1 MNRETYNNQDIIAY
15 LLGSLPE
22 AEAERFDEL
31 SFTDDE
37 FADAL
42 KSAEKDL
49 IDAYANGELTGTTLE
64 NFKSHYLVS
73 PLRREKVNFAE
84 AFQVFA
90 GQQIA
95 KENENSAARESKPK
109 RSPAGF
115 FSPLNIFTNQNP
127 LLRWSFA
134 VAALLLVVSGVF
146 WIVSNRDGQQIE
158 SAKKDTPVNGERDL
172 SAGTEEQLSENSNA
186 EREIA
191 AANKNNNL
199 PRQNSSNEQTKNRP
213 VSEPITNKR
222 QPPPTPPKISLSF
235 ILAPSLRGDSR
246 IQSLSISEAATDVA
260 LQLQL
265 ESDDYPAYRVVLT
278 SQSSNKNIWQS
289 KSLKPKGKGES
300 KTLNL
305 KIPAKLLKSQTYSL
319 QVSGI
324 SAAGAVE
331 IISDYPFKVVR

>member
-1 MNRETYNNQDIIAY
+1 MNGETFTNQDIIAY

-22 AEAERFDEL
+22 VEAERFDEL
-31 SFTDDE
+31 SFTDNE
-37 FADAL
+37 FADLL

-49 IDAYANGELTGTTLE
+49 IDAFVNDELSGTTLE
-64 NFKSHYLVS
+64 NFKSHYLML

-84 AFQVFA
+84 AFQAFA

-95 KENENSAARESKPK
+95 REIKNSAVREAKPE
-109 RSPAGF
+109 RNPSVF
-115 FSPLNIFTNQNP
+115 FSSLNIFTNQNP
-127 LLRWSFA
+127 LLRWIFA

-146 WIVSNRDGQQIE
+146 WIVSNRDGRQIE

-172 SAGTEEQLSENSNA
+172 SAGIEEQLSENSNA

-191 AANKNNNL
+191 AANQNNNS
-199 PRQNSSNEQTKNRP
+199 PRQSSGNEHTKNRP
-213 VSEPITNKR
+213 VSEPITNK
-222 QPPPTPPKISLSF
+222 QQSPPTPPELSLSF

-246 IQSLSISEAATDVA
+246 IQSLSIPEAATDAA
-260 LQLQL
+260 LKLQL
-265 ESDDYPAYRVVLT
+265 ESDDYPMYRVVLT
-278 SQSSNKNIWQS
+278 SQTSNKKIWQS
-289 KSLKPKGKGES
+289 KSLKSKGKGES

-305 KIPAKLLKSQTYSL
+305 NIPAKLLKSQTYSL

-324 SAAGAVE
+324 SAAGAIE

>member
-1 MNRETYNNQDIIAY
+1 MNRDTYTNQDIIAY

-31 SFTDDE
+31 NFTDNE
-37 FADAL
+37 FADML

-49 IDAYANGELTGTTLE
+49 IDAFVNGELTGTTLE
-64 NFKSHYLVS
+64 NFKSHYLIS
-73 PLRREKVNFAE
+73 PLRREKVNFAD
-84 AFQVFA
+84 AFQAFA

-95 KENENSAARESKPK
+95 KENENSAVRKAKPK
-109 RSPAGF
+109 RNPVGF
-115 FSPLNIFTNQNP
+115 FSSLNIFTNENL

-134 VAALLLVVSGVF
+134 VAALLLVVSSVF
-146 WIVSNRDGQQIE
+146 WIVNNRDGQQIE
-158 SAKKDTPVNGERDL
+158 SAKKDTPINGERDL

-199 PRQNSSNEQTKNRP
+199 PRQNSGNEQAKNRP
-213 VSEPITNKR
+213 VSEPITNKQQS
-222 QPPPTPPKISLSF
+222 QPISPKISLSF

-246 IQSLSISEAATDVA
+246 IQSLSISEAVTDVA

-265 ESDDYPAYRVVLT
+265 ESDDYPAYKVVLT
-278 SQSSNKNIWQS
+278 SPTSNKNIWQS
-289 KSLKPKGKGES
+289 KSLKPNGKGES

-305 KIPAKLLKSQTYSL
+305 SIPSKLLKSQTYSL
-319 QVSGI
+319 QVSGV
-324 SAAGAVE
+324 SAGAIE